1 MESRPKIQPELS
13 ATDIIIEIAGWLALS
28 VLWFITLYNYSKLP
42 GSIPVHFNAAGNAD
56 SYGAKSTIFL
66 LPAIGTVLFIGMTI
80 LNRFPYIFNYPVG
93 INDGNALKQYTMATR
108 LIRYLKLAFIFIFTT
123 ITWSTFSIS
132 SGKQSGLGSL
142 SLPLMLL
149 IIFIP
154 LSIFIYKS
162 FKAK

>member
-1 MESRPKIQPELS
+1 MESRPKIQPELLT
-13 ATDIIIEIAGWLALS
+13 ADIIIELAGWLALS
-28 VLWFITLYNYSKLP
+28 VLWFIK
-42 GSIPVHFNAAGNAD
+42 
-56 SYGAKSTIFL
+56 
-66 LPAIGTVLFIGMTI
+66 
-80 LNRFPYIFNYPVG
+80 
-93 INDGNALKQYTMATR
+93 
-108 LIRYLKLAFIFIFTT
+108 
-123 ITWSTFSIS
+123 STFSIS